1 MAGTNTRIK
10 RTVLQMALL
19 PKVLMDMALAPVA
32 ATIDLNLQA
41 LRDRQPSEINAEL
54 QLKLDRPPIP
64 NNRDERAGH
73 VLRAALRN
81 VELHGWEGTITQD
94 ASRLHLTGG
103 SVTLDLGL
111 GASITRY
118 IEAGG

>member
-1 MAGTNTRIK
+1 MPATNTRIE

-19 PKVLMDMALAPVA
+19 PKVPMDMALAPVA

-64 NNRDERAGH
+64 NNRDERTAH

-118 IEAGG
+118 IEAGA

>member
-1 MAGTNTRIK
+1 
-10 RTVLQMALL
+10 MALL
-19 PKVLMDMALAPVA
+19 PKVPMDMALAPVA

-41 LRDRQPSEINAEL
+41 LRDRQPSEIDAEL

-64 NNRDERAGH
+64 NNRDERTAH

-81 VELHGWEGTITQD
+81 VELHGREGTITQD

-118 IEAGG
+118 IEAGA

>member
-1 MAGTNTRIK
+1 MPATNTRIE

-19 PKVLMDMALAPVA
+19 PKVPMDMALAPVA

-64 NNRDERAGH
+64 NNRYERTAH

-81 VELHGWEGTITQD
+81 VELHGWEGAITQD

-118 IEAGG
+118 IEAGA